1 LIYLSILFIENSY
14 EQMQQKVSPIGLGG
28 DHAGF
33 NLKEKVKTWLKNMG
47 YQVKD
52 YGPFSD
58 GSVDYPDQIHP
69 LARAIE
75 KGTHQFGIIMCGSGN
90 GVSMTANKY
99 PGIRAA
105 LCWEP
110 ELARLARAHN
120 NANVLAMPARFI
132 DETTASAIVDVF
144 MKTSFE
150 GGRHKSRVEKIPCS

>member
-1 LIYLSILFIENSY
+1 
-14 EQMQQKVSPIGLGG
+14 MQEKVLPIALGG

-33 NLKEKVKTWLKNMG
+33 HLKEKVKTWLEKMG

-58 GSVDYPDQIHP
+58 ESADYPDYIHP

-75 KGTHQFGIIMCGSGN
+75 KGAHHFGIIMCGSGN

-99 PGIRAA
+99 QGIRAA

-120 NANVLAMPARFI
+120 DANVLAMPARFI
-132 DETTASAIVDVF
+132 DEGTASAVVDVF
-144 MKTSFE
+144 MKTGFE
-150 GGRHKSRVEKIPCS
+150 GGRHVSRVEKIPCS

>member
-1 LIYLSILFIENSY
+1 
-14 EQMQQKVSPIGLGG
+14 MQEKVLPIALGG

-33 NLKEKVKTWLKNMG
+33 YLKEKVKKWLQEMG

-58 GSVDYPDQIHP
+58 ESVDYPDQIHP
-69 LARAIE
+69 LSRAIE
-75 KGTHQFGIIMCGSGN
+75 KGEHPLGIIMCGSGN

-99 PGIRAA
+99 QGIRAA

-120 NANVLAMPARFI
+120 DANVLAMPARFI
-132 DETTASAIVDVF
+132 DEATASATVDIF

-150 GGRHKSRVEKIPCS
+150 GGRHETRVNKMRCA

>member
-1 LIYLSILFIENSY
+1 
-14 EQMQQKVSPIGLGG
+14 MQKKVLPIALGG

-33 NLKEKVKTWLKNMG
+33 YLKEKVKIWLKEMG

-52 YGPFSD
+52 YGPFSEER
-58 GSVDYPDQIHP
+58 VDYPDQIHP

-75 KGTHQFGIIMCGSGN
+75 NGTHQLGIIMCGSGN

-99 PGIRAA
+99 QGIRAA

-120 NANVLAMPARFI
+120 DANVLSLPARFI
-132 DETTASAIVDVF
+132 DETTASAIVDIF

-150 GGRHKSRVEKIPCS
+150 GGRHINRVKKIACS